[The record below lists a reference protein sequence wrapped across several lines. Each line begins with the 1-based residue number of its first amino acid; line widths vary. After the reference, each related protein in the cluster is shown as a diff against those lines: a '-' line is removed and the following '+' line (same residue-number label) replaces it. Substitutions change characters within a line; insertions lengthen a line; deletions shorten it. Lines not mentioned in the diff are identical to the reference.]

1 MEHDT
6 GNILNAFMMR
16 RQTKF
21 DISSIRGG
29 QGRWSINKNR
39 IRSHFLPVDFSVQA
53 AMMMAQHSSRAKNV
67 ILVCQVPVISNYSEE
82 QYTEVLSTE
91 FSGLEQQ
98 E

>member
-1 MEHDT
+1 
-6 GNILNAFMMR
+6 
-16 RQTKF
+16 
-21 DISSIRGG
+21 
-29 QGRWSINKNR
+29 
-39 IRSHFLPVDFSVQA
+39 
-53 AMMMAQHSSRAKNV
+53 MMMAQHSSRAKNV